1 MNKEAKKKDET
12 KKDELFEEGKEMKIK
27 DETALTAE
35 IKIQDDLLL
44 PRYQLLQN
52 TSDAVQSGE
61 SKAGKIKHSITG
73 EEHEKIRVIPI
84 ARAIARIMFDPD
96 NRRGTPLCM
105 SSDGINGNKGKCQ
118 TCSEKDFSRDKDGKN
133 TAPSCSKVYNFLT
146 IRESEVGKNA
156 MPTILSFMKSSSNAG
171 KKILTSA
178 VGWITPLPVYNYVWE
193 ISTIQKGFPRG
204 PAYILVANQVR
215 ETQEK
220 EREFFE
226 KVAARFTKVEIK
238 PEITAEE
245 TVDEIVG
252 E

>member
-1 MNKEAKKKDET
+1 MEKEAKKKEET
-12 KKDELFEEGKEMKIK
+12 KKDELFEEGKELKIKEEASLTEMKIQ
-27 DETALTAE
+27 E
-35 IKIQDDLLL
+35 DLLL

-73 EEHEKIRVIPI
+73 EEHEKIRIIPI
-84 ARAIARIMFDPD
+84 AKAITRIMFDPE

-105 SSDGINGNKGKCQ
+105 SSDGISGSKGKCQ
-118 TCSEKDFSRDKDGKN
+118 ACPEKDFSRDTDGKN
-133 TAPSCSKVYNFLT
+133 AAPSCSKVYNFLT

-193 ISTIQKGFPRG
+193 ISTVQKGFPRG

-226 KVAARFTKVEIK
+226 KVSGRFAKVELK

-245 TVDEIVG
+245 TVDELV

>member
-1 MNKEAKKKDET
+1 MNKEVKKKDET
-12 KKDELFEEGKEMKIK
+12 KKDELFEEGKSIRAKE
-27 DETALTAE
+27 ETPLSE
-35 IKIQDDLLL
+35 IKVQEDLLL

-84 ARAIARIMFDPD
+84 AKAISRIMFDPD

-105 SSDGINGNKGKCQ
+105 SSDGITGSKGKCQ
-118 TCSEKDFSRDKDGKN
+118 TCPEKDFSRGVDGKN
-133 TAPSCSKVYNFLT
+133 AAPACSKVYNFLT

-193 ISTIQKGFPRG
+193 ISTLQKGFPRG

-226 KVAARFTKVEIK
+226 KVSARFSRVEIK
-238 PEITAEE
+238 PEISAEE
-245 TVDEIVG
+245 TVDEVV